1 VSDGYRDHRYR
12 RRVAFAETDMAGM
25 VHFSNY
31 LRYVEEAEHA
41 LWREAGLSI
50 ADPASPFGFPRIA
63 FAIEYHAPLRYDD
76 EVEVHVDI
84 EAVTSRTIRYRS
96 IVSRGGERVATTTHT
111 ACCIRREPEP
121 IQSVPIPDAIRA
133 RLKMPL

>member
-41 LWREAGLSI
+41 LWREAGLAI
-50 ADPASPFGFPRIA
+50 ADPASLHGFPRIA

-76 EVEVHVDI
+76 EIEIHVDI

-96 IVSRGGERVATTTHT
+96 TITRGAQRIASTIHT

-121 IQSVPIPDAIRA
+121 IQSVPIPDAIRSG
-133 RLKMPL
+133 LKKPL